1 MFANNDS
8 VTDFVVLAN
17 FFLLNIAF
25 KCSVIVT
32 NMHHQLPITVCTWVG
47 CAGLWSSC
55 SSWEV
60 MPCIHCVSEAIA
72 NQTVCTSF
80 DHLWLGCAGLWS
92 TGCTSSWEV
101 MPIM

>member
-32 NMHHQLPITVCTWVG
+32 NMHHQLPITVCTISLIYG
-47 CAGLWSSC
+47 
-55 SSWEV
+55 
-60 MPCIHCVSEAIA
+60 
-72 NQTVCTSF
+72 
-80 DHLWLGCAGLWS
+80 LGCAGLWS